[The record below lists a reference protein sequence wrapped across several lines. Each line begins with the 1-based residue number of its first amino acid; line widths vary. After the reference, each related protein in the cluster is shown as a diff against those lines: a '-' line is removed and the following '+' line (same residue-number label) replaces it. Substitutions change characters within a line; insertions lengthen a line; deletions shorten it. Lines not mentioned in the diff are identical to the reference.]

1 MEILKTKDKVRTL
14 LQNVAGLR
22 DNDNKL
28 IANVW
33 RDDIETKGFDFEDMS
48 ARELLYLLGNGQLAA
63 TESITRARRK
73 VQEECKELRGSSYGK
88 RKEHTEKVKS
98 DLGYKV

>member
-1 MEILKTKDKVRTL
+1 MEILKTKDKVKTL
-14 LQNVAGLR
+14 LQDFESLR
-22 DNDNKL
+22 DSDNKL

-33 RDDIETKGFDFEDMS
+33 TCDIITKGFDFDTMT
-48 ARELLYLLGNGQLAA
+48 ARELLYLLGNGQLTA

-73 VQEECKELRGSSYGK
+73 VQEECKELRGVSYAK